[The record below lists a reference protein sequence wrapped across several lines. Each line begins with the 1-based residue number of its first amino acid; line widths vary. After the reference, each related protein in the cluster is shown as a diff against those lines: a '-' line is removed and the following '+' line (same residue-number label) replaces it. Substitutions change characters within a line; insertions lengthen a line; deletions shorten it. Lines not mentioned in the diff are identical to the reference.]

1 MSFVLFLRA
10 VKVKGNAWHFLS
22 IPILAS
28 TSLFTSTIQWLGFVN
43 SVWGLF
49 KKKSLH
55 GVCLC
60 VFRRGK
66 FMKCQLRYNGGN
78 VTCLLVSNTVTSG
91 NSFLAITPQCTAVT
105 RNVASHVCQCFTQWC
120 KIFASEVLPEEPAA
134 NVPWY
139 FHVPVILF
147 TFGTLIFRNNACQ

>member
-1 MSFVLFLRA
+1 M
-10 VKVKGNAWHFLS
+10 
-22 IPILAS
+22 
-28 TSLFTSTIQWLGFVN
+28 
-43 SVWGLF
+43 
-49 KKKSLH
+49 
-55 GVCLC
+55 CLC

-78 VTCLLVSNTVTSG
+78 VTCLLFSNSVASG

-134 NVPWY
+134 DVPWY
-139 FHVPVILF
+139 FHAPSFYSLLALWYFVIMRVSKTLIVVLLQWHGLPHLWQHGF
-147 TFGTLIFRNNACQ
+147 SIFGTHVCFYTHYNDGAKNTFIWKFSFAT